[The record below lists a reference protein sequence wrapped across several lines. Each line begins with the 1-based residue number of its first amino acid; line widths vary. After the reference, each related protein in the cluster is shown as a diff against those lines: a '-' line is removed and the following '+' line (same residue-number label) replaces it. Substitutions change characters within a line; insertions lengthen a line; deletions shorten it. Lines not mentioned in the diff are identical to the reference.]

1 MFMPANK
8 KHLTALVLSLLV
20 LGLVVSNISGAT
32 TEDLVVTPEHRQ
44 ATSLIVHLMDN
55 YHYLKSPLNDA
66 ISQEILE
73 RYLESLD
80 PNRFIFLA
88 SDVEAFGVYASRF
101 DDFLRV
107 GYIKP
112 AFDIFK
118 VFRKRVQ
125 ERVGTAHHL
134 LDSGFDYDID
144 ETYAFRRDEAS
155 WPSDDVQL
163 VEIWRKRVKNDFLA
177 LKLAGRDDEQ
187 AKETLHKRY
196 DGISRRAT
204 QLDAA
209 DVYQLFM
216 NAYVM
221 AIEPHTAYF
230 SPRMS
235 ENFKIRMSLSLEGI
249 GAALQTENE
258 FTVIRRL
265 IPGSPA
271 EKSNKLQVDDRIVG
285 VAQGDEKPMVD
296 VVSWRLEDVVALI
309 RGPKESVVR
318 LEILRKGVAAD
329 GPIETVKLVRSTITL
344 AEQAAQKSV
353 IDLKDGETRIGVIDV
368 PTFYLD
374 MAAMAEG
381 QPNYRST
388 TRDVHTLVKELE
400 EENIDGLVVDLR
412 GNGGGSLV
420 EATELTGLF
429 IKTGPIVQVRDSTG
443 TIKINDDS
451 NPDVAYKGPLIVLVD
466 RQSASASEIFAGAIQ
481 DYNRGLVVGE
491 PTYGKGTVQNVVD
504 LNRFVAPDVGALG
517 QLKVTI
523 AQFFRING
531 ASTQHRG
538 VVPDIVFPTA
548 LDIETHGERALEN
561 ALPWAT
567 VKAARY
573 EPQTWQ
579 KTDVDQVR
587 ELHEQRIKTDPGF
600 DYLLAET
607 KARLALNEIDVVT
620 LNEAQR
626 KEEIDAREE
635 ASTERLNKFRVA
647 RGLDPLELD
656 PAGVDTDTDTTV
668 VDEEEPVDVL
678 LDETAFILA
687 DVIDLGHTN
696 KILQAEFG
704 AGESLT
710 AEKDR

>member
-1 MFMPANK
+1 MIMSFTKNY
-8 KHLTALVLSLLV
+8 LCRLVLSFLV
-20 LGLVVSNISGAT
+20 AGAGATTLAAST

-44 ATSLIVHLMDN
+44 ATGLIVHLMDN
-55 YHYLKSPLNDA
+55 YHYLKSPLDDN
-66 ISQEILE
+66 ISAEILE

-80 PNRFIFLA
+80 PNRLIFVA
-88 SDVEAFGVYASRF
+88 SDVKAFEVYANRF

-118 VFRKRVQ
+118 VFRERVQ
-125 ERVGTAHHL
+125 ERIAAAHKL
-134 LDSGFDYDID
+134 LDGGFDYELD
-144 ETYAFRRDEAS
+144 ETYAFRRAEAS
-155 WPSDDVQL
+155 WASDDPL
-163 VEIWRKRVKNDFLA
+163 LREIWRKRVKNDFLA

-187 AKETLHKRY
+187 ALETLHKRY

-204 QLDAA
+204 QLDAT
-209 DVYQLFM
+209 DVYQLFI

-230 SPRMS
+230 SPRTS

-265 IPGSPA
+265 IPGGPA

-285 VAQGDEKPMVD
+285 VGQGEVDPMVD
-296 VVSWRLEDVVALI
+296 VVSWRLEDVVELI

-318 LEILRKGVAAD
+318 LEVLRKGAAAD
-329 GPIETVKLVRSTITL
+329 GPSEIVTLVRNTITL
-344 AEQAAQKSV
+344 AEQAAQKS
-353 IDLKDGETRIGVIDV
+353 IIELEGSEARIGVIDV

-374 MAAMAEG
+374 IAAMAAG
-381 QPNYRST
+381 QPEYRST
-388 TRDVHTLVKELE
+388 TRDVRTLIEELDTE
-400 EENIDGLVVDLR
+400 QIDGLVIDLR

-429 IKTGPIVQVRDSTG
+429 IKTGPIVQVRDNKG
-443 TIKINDDS
+443 TIKVNDDS
-451 NPDVAYKGPLIVLVD
+451 NPDIAYKGPLVVLVD

-481 DYNRGLVVGE
+481 DYGRGLVVGE

-531 ASTQHRG
+531 ASTQHKG
-538 VVPDIVFPTA
+538 VVPDIIFPTA

-567 VKAARY
+567 VRAARY
-573 EPQTWQ
+573 EPQVWVT
-579 KTDVDQVR
+579 TDVDEVR
-587 ELHEQRIKTDPGF
+587 ALHELRIKADAGF

-607 KARLALNEIDVVT
+607 KARLVLNEVDVVS

-626 KEEIDAREE
+626 KQEIDAREE
-635 ASTERLNKFRVA
+635 ESTERLNKFRVS
-647 RGLDPLELD
+647 RGLEPLSKDPD
-656 PAGVDTDTDTTV
+656 DTETAASEDDS
-668 VDEEEPVDVL
+668 VDVL
-678 LDETAFILA
+678 LDETAYILA
-687 DVIDLGHTN
+687 DVIHLGRPSG
-696 KILQAEFG
+696 ILQAELG
-704 AGESLT
+704 AEESLT

>member
-1 MFMPANK
+1 MLLPSTKNY
-8 KHLTALVLSLLV
+8 LCTLVLSFLIA
-20 LGLVVSNISGAT
+20 GSGVTNLAAST
-32 TEDLVVTPEHRQ
+32 TGDLIVTPEHRQ
-44 ATSLIVHLMDN
+44 ATGLIVHLMDN
-55 YHYLKSPLNDA
+55 YHYLKSPLDDN
-66 ISQEILE
+66 ISAEILD

-80 PNRFIFLA
+80 PNRLIFLA
-88 SDVEAFGVYASRF
+88 SDVKAFEVYANRF

-107 GYIKP
+107 GYVKP

-125 ERVGTAHHL
+125 ERIAAAHEL
-134 LDSGFDYDID
+134 LDGGFDYNLD

-155 WPSDDVQL
+155 WVSDDTVL
-163 VEIWRKRVKNDFLA
+163 RDIWRKRVKNDYLG

-187 AKETLHKRY
+187 AVETLHKRY
-196 DGISRRAT
+196 DGIARRAT
-204 QLDAA
+204 QLDAT
-209 DVYQLFM
+209 DVYQLFI

-230 SPRMS
+230 SPRTS

-265 IPGSPA
+265 IPGGPA
-271 EKSNKLQVDDRIVG
+271 EKSNKLQVEDRIVG
-285 VAQGDEKPMVD
+285 VGQGEEEPMVD
-296 VVSWRLEDVVALI
+296 VVTWRLEDVVELI

-318 LEILRKGVAAD
+318 LEILRKGAAAD
-329 GPIETVKLVRSTITL
+329 GPSETVTLVRNTITL
-344 AEQAAQKSV
+344 AEQAAQKS
-353 IDLKDGETRIGVIDV
+353 IIELEGNEARIGVIDV

-374 MAAMAEG
+374 MAAMASG
-381 QPNYRST
+381 QPEYRST
-388 TRDVHTLVKELE
+388 TRDVRVLIEELE
-400 EENIDGLVVDLR
+400 AEQIDGLVIDLR

-429 IKTGPIVQVRDSTG
+429 IETGPIVQVRDNKG
-443 TIKINDDS
+443 TIKVNDDS
-451 NPDVAYKGPLIVLVD
+451 NPDVAYKGPLVVLVD

-481 DYNRGLVVGE
+481 DYSRGLVVGE

-531 ASTQHRG
+531 ASTQHKG
-538 VVPDIVFPTA
+538 VVPDIIFPTA

-567 VKAARY
+567 VRAARY
-573 EPQTWQ
+573 EPQSWVT
-579 KTDVDQVR
+579 TDVDEVR
-587 ELHEQRIKTDPGF
+587 ALHERRIKTDAGF

-607 KARLALNEIDVVT
+607 KARLALNEVDVVS

-626 KEEIDAREE
+626 KKEIDAREE
-635 ASTERLNKFRVA
+635 ESADRLNKFRA
-647 RGLDPLELD
+647 SRGLEPLKE
-656 PAGVDTDTDTTV
+656 DTEDSEDTEV
-668 VDEEEPVDVL
+668 VSEDDSVDVL
-678 LDETAFILA
+678 LDETTYILA
-687 DVIDLGHTN
+687 DVIDLGRSA
-696 KILQAEFG
+696 KILQAELG
-704 AGESLT
+704 GEESLT